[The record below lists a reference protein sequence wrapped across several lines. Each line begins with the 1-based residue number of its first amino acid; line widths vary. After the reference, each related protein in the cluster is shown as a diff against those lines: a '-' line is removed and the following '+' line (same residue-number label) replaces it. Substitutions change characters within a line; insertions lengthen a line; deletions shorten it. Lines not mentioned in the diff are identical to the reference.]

1 MITTI
6 YRFSIS
12 GGDTDIPTISNSPTS
27 TPIDLPKIPV
37 NVSKTNLQKRFIFD
51 IMKDGN
57 ASNIHIDDNDVYENF
72 STIAFDKNYIELNSN
87 YMGNLKKIEKD
98 MEDSIGKGIDFPG
111 LIKKSTDKTTG
122 TNIMKTREVFFESGA
137 NEESVCIIDPDNKAE
152 RICTPAA
159 TLDSA
164 SKGTCVRYFPT
175 KHPLVPVKQPPQGPS
190 QGPPQVSSQGPSQGP
205 SQELSQGPPQ
215 QLGLTPTPLGLTPT
229 PPPQGLTSPPQEP
242 SQQLGELPTAPPT
255 PPPQGQ
261 SPTPP
266 PQIRTVIFDTLFCE
280 RFGFPSGFT
289 WSASNIDDKED
300 EFIVS
305 FGCNYIGTISEN
317 VRWGGNFKGDPFF
330 VLGNKEKNKK
340 INSIMNKMD
349 STNTPA
355 NVERSKQIFRLL
367 LMKELGDVMQV
378 FMYYAYVMIK
388 KYENAAALQP
398 SIENIKIELH
408 KDVPI
413 EHNAMLTVDS
423 VVYLLCRILSLPC
436 VYTGARA
443 GVVSGQAFYKL
454 YTPIAMTND
463 DVYNHI
469 NNSLNNMYQNILTS
483 NDTNITHLTNIK
495 EGLTNKRDDPTRLKW
510 YFFFI
515 KKSDTTASATKPQWI
530 EETMSAFAKYKGI
543 IEQYNVSDT
552 IIEQII
558 ANVNTLIKAIE
569 ASNKVL
575 GVKKSILAQEY
586 NAGNLSVSQA
596 SSSSSVGD
604 PPWSNWDTSNEKDKI
619 INQRNFINKK
629 LEIIGSLNEYR
640 SEEHVTELKK
650 NSFIVN
656 CAKTILCKGFPPDVY
671 PNGYYVRPKNILI
684 NKDSIID
691 INEEVNNKLDDVVKA
706 IRAKF
711 GVPTSGLNIN
721 AGMHKSVPKSTKID
735 ERSSPRNP
743 RNPRGFN
750 PDDAGTSDAP
760 PLTPTT
766 VHDAAVTTVATPPT
780 DDASYPSNASSQ
792 SDASPSNAS
801 SQSDAS
807 PSNASSRP
815 ENMAVVDEVDETQ
828 PGESQPLGYSPPL
841 GNSQDREDEEL
852 LPDVT
857 DADPSHAP
865 AAAPAAAAPPPVPP
879 VTPSA
884 NLVSADQPMD
894 GDTSNSSNDFLD
906 LYNIDKN
913 IYFLSKFLYDMIDIS
928 DVINFD
934 PADIKS
940 TDNSDIEEAIHN
952 ILLRKY
958 YYSTNKD
965 DYNEL
970 FEILTRLGE
979 VPITTFMQVPELKN
993 ACTKYIE
1000 ATEAK
1005 FTNIDKTDELYINI
1019 NDDMYEWP
1027 QSVSAA
1033 QLAASASASA
1043 VLPPVKGDALTKKK
1057 NKQRKKNK
1065 QSRKKGNVKNKRSRK
1080 ITQHKKI
1087 KYSKRKKHDNSKQSK
1102 RKKHKDKRGIK

>member
-1 MITTI
+1 MVTTI
-6 YRFSIS
+6 YTFSRKH
-12 GGDTDIPTISNSPTS
+12 GDTDIPTITNSPTS
-27 TPIDLPKIPV
+27 IPIDLPKIPA
-37 NVSKTNLQKRFIFD
+37 NVGESDLRDRFIFD

-57 ASNIHIDDNDVYENF
+57 ASDIHIKDDAVYSNF
-72 STIAFDKNYIELNSN
+72 KSNAYNLPNPQVIPKN
-87 YMGNLKKIEKD
+87 YMGNLKQIEQN
-98 MEDSIGKGIDFPG
+98 MEAYIGKGIDFPG
-111 LIKKSTDKTTG
+111 LIKKSADDNSIG
-122 TNIMKTREVFFESGA
+122 TKGTQIMKTQEVFFESGA
-137 NEESVCIIDPDNKAE
+137 NEHSVCIIDPDNKAE

-175 KHPLVPVKQPPQGPS
+175 KYPLV
-190 QGPPQVSSQGPSQGP
+190 
-205 SQELSQGPPQ
+205 
-215 QLGLTPTPLGLTPT
+215 
-229 PPPQGLTSPPQEP
+229 
-242 SQQLGELPTAPPT
+242 
-255 PPPQGQ
+255 
-261 SPTPP
+261 P

-317 VRWGGNFKGDPFF
+317 VRWGGNFKGNPFF

-495 EGLTNKRDDPTRLKW
+495 EGLTNKRDDPTSLKW

-530 EETMSAFAKYKGI
+530 EETMSAFAKYEGI

-569 ASNKVL
+569 ASNIALSKEKDKL
-575 GVKKSILAQEY
+575 EQEY
-586 NAGNLSVSQA
+586 EAGNLSVSQA

-604 PPWSNWDTSNEKDKI
+604 PPWLNWDTSNEKDKI

-629 LEIIGSLNEYR
+629 LEIIGSLNKYR

-650 NSFIVN
+650 KSFIVN

-671 PNGYYVRPKNILI
+671 PDGYYVRPKQILI

-691 INEEVNNKLDDVVKA
+691 INEEVNNKLVDVVKA

-828 PGESQPLGYSPPL
+828 PGESQPPGYSPPL
-841 GNSQDREDEEL
+841 GYSQDREDEEL

-865 AAAPAAAAPPPVPP
+865 AAAAAAASPPVPP

-884 NLVSADQPMD
+884 NLVSVDQSMK
-894 GDTSNSSNDFLD
+894 GVTSNSSNDFLD

-928 DVINFD
+928 DVINFY

-979 VPITTFMQVPELKN
+979 VPITTIMQVPELKN

-1043 VLPPVKGDALTKKK
+1043 SAVLPPVKGDALTKKK

-1080 ITQHKKI
+1080 IKQRKKI
-1087 KYSKRKKHDNSKQSK
+1087 KYSKRKKHANSKQSK
-1102 RKKHKDKRGIK
+1102 RKKYGNHIKIKEA